1 MITNDSIKAILIL
14 VEWFLSGVQN
24 KLLNVEIFQRRYVT
38 IRFYNCCYAKLNKM
52 DIMLLKCA

>member
-24 KLLNVEIFQRRYVT
+24 KLLNVEIF
-38 IRFYNCCYAKLNKM
+38 
-52 DIMLLKCA
+52 